1 MNIEYDRET
10 DSLTIN
16 LREAKIKESDEL
28 KPGVIVDFGYD
39 GGVVSIE
46 ILHASRVVEK
56 TCEIHFAVA

>member
-28 KPGVIVDFGYD
+28 KPGVVVDFGYD

-56 TCEIHFAVA
+56 TREIHFAVA

>member
-10 DSLTIN
+10 DSLTIH

-28 KPGVIVDFGYD
+28 KPGVVVDFGYD
-39 GGVVSIE
+39 GGGVSIA

-56 TCEIHFAVA
+56 TREIRFAVA

>member
-10 DSLTIN
+10 DSLTIS

-28 KPGVIVDFGYD
+28 KPGVVVDFGYD

-46 ILHASRVVEK
+46 ILHASTVVEK
-56 TCEIHFAVA
+56 TREIHFAVA